1 MKKTI
6 KMNLMSLILQQTKI
20 IKNHC
25 KMARATA
32 MTLLCLLTLSFSANA
47 ALVNTTQ
54 QASIVQAEH
63 HQQREAEFKQTEKH
77 LKEQHND
84 LLGQRV
90 ALQVASEK
98 LAQSF
103 TQNENKLA
111 LLESEVQLQTGSLG
125 ELFAVV
131 RQAAKELNQEVQQS
145 VTSADHQQYRALIN
159 NIADAETLPSM
170 PALTGLWLAMV
181 EQIEASGELVRISV
195 PFVDAQG
202 NLKTSE
208 AYRLGSIA
216 LIGAPGYL
224 IWDENRQFAISY
236 SQQPAD
242 GPLFSNLANIEKEG
256 IAHFVVDPSRGKI
269 LSQLAASPQLKDR
282 LDSAGLVG
290 KVILALLGIG
300 AIIASVRGIQLL
312 IIRRQITQ
320 QLKQPLV
327 PGNNPLGR
335 ILSVYD
341 KDKNQSLDA
350 LELRLLEAVV
360 DQQQDLEKGLSM
372 LKLFAALAPMLGLL
386 GTVTGMIETFQV
398 ITQFGNGDP
407 KIMAGGISMA
417 LMTTVLGLIAAMPLL
432 LAHNILSSQ
441 ADIVRNI
448 LEKQGIRLVAEQ
460 AEKAGISA

>member
-1 MKKTI
+1 MKKITLS
-6 KMNLMSLILQQTKI
+6 NAMSMTLPALKI
-20 IKNHC
+20 IKKH
-25 KMARATA
+25 AQ
-32 MTLLCLLTLSFSANA
+32 MTLPLLCLLTQPVAANS

-54 QASIVQAEH
+54 HASKEQAAH
-63 HQQREAEFKQTEKH
+63 HQQREAAFKATEKD
-77 LKEQHND
+77 LKEQQNK
-84 LLGQRV
+84 LLKQRN
-90 ALQVASEK
+90 ALQMSSEK
-98 LAQSF
+98 LAQKF
-103 TQNENKLA
+103 TLNENKLA
-111 LLESEVQLQTGSLG
+111 QLEADVQLETGSLG

-131 RQAAKELNQEVQQS
+131 RQAAKEVKQDTKESITAV
-145 VTSADHQQYRALIN
+145 DRQQYKSLIN
-159 NIADAETLPSM
+159 DISEAEALPSM
-170 PALTGLWLAMV
+170 AALTGLWLAMV
-181 EQIEASGELVRISV
+181 EQIEASAELVRIRI

-202 NLKTSE
+202 NMTTSE
-208 AYRLGSIA
+208 AYRLGSIG
-216 LIGAPGYL
+216 LIGAHGYL
-224 IWDENRQFAISY
+224 TWDENRQFARSY
-236 SQQPAD
+236 SQQPQQ
-242 GPLFSNLANIEKEG
+242 GPSFSDLAEIEKNG
-256 IAHFVVDPSRGKI
+256 MAHFVVDPSRGKM
-269 LSQLAASPQLKDR
+269 LSQLAAAPQLTDR
-282 LDSAGLVG
+282 LDNAGLVG

-300 AIIASVRGIQLL
+300 AVITLVRAVQLL

-320 QLKQPLV
+320 QLKQPQV

-341 KDKNQSLDA
+341 KDKKQSLDA

-372 LKLFAALAPMLGLL
+372 LKLLAALAPMLGLL

-448 LEKQGIRLVAEQ
+448 LEKQGVRLVAEQ
-460 AEKAGISA
+460 AEKVGISA